1 MIYLVYPACTLLV
14 WLALAVLT
22 LGFVFVDV
30 QELILLWVPGWLLYN
45 RVVGAV
51 ADSGSILRQ
60 AARLGS
66 ILAAL
71 GFLWVMVSALL
82 WSVFFFFWFR
92 YLSDTA
98 GVGGGFCRLFP
109 GQCACFLGG
118 SKIGQDVRGVCVE
131 FHGDMNGRKVFFDG
145 MLHVAGVI
153 ACRRV
158 RR

>member
-1 MIYLVYPACTLLV
+1 MIYLVYPACTMLV

-82 WSVFFFFWFR
+82 WSVFSFGFSIYPTLRGWVVASIAYFLVSVLAFW
-92 YLSDTA
+92 A
-98 GVGGGFCRLFP
+98 GRRL
-109 GQCACFLGG
+109 A
-118 SKIGQDVRGVCVE
+118 R
-131 FHGDMNGRKVFFDG
+131 M
-145 MLHVAGVI
+145 
-153 ACRRV
+153 
-158 RR
+158 

>member
-82 WSVFFFFWFR
+82 WSVFFLVSVFIR
-92 YLSDTA
+92 HC
-98 GVGGGFCRLFP
+98 GGGWWLLSPISWSVCLLFGRVEDWPGREGRL
-109 GQCACFLGG
+109 C
-118 SKIGQDVRGVCVE
+118 GVSWRHE
-131 FHGDMNGRKVFFDG
+131 WPKSI
-145 MLHVAGVI
+145 L
-153 ACRRV
+153 
-158 RR
+158 